1 MLRAVASVTL
11 KRGRVQPVW
20 AGHPWVFAQAIERV
34 DGAPAAGDAVEVI
47 DPEGRFLG
55 RGYWSPRSAIPVRI
69 ATRDPRDAL
78 DGASIGRA
86 LDRAAALR
94 ARFGL
99 PSEET
104 TGYRLVHAEGD
115 GLPGLIV
122 DVLGGVAVVQLVT
135 IGMKLREQD
144 VFAHVARVSKART
157 VIEVA
162 SEKAAERE
170 GFEATSGVVR
180 GPDPSTLS
188 FVERGMEFELEAA
201 ITQKT
206 GFYFDQRDDRALVER
221 ISHGAKVLD
230 LYSFVGAFAL
240 FAARGGASSVLA
252 VDSSPV
258 AITTASR
265 LAHRHGYADRIA
277 HERADAR
284 ERMAELGRKKERFDV
299 VILDPPKLAPSVK
312 HLERAR
318 SAYRKL
324 NADAARLVEPGGML
338 VSCSCSAAMTPDDF
352 VRAAAL
358 GARDA
363 GREPTLVHLGQQG
376 VDHPV
381 PAAFGEGRYLKCAFL
396 RIA

>member
-1 MLRAVASVTL
+1 VTTVRL

-20 AGHPWVFAQAIERV
+20 AGHPWVFAQAIDRV
-34 DGAPAAGDAVEVI
+34 DGAPAPGDAVDVV

-55 RGYWSPRSAIPVRI
+55 RGHWSPSSAIPVRI

-78 DGASIGRA
+78 DGASIGRS

-99 PSEET
+99 PSEDT
-104 TGYRLVHAEGD
+104 DGYRLAHSEGD
-115 GLPGLIV
+115 GVPGLIV
-122 DVLGGVAVVQLVT
+122 DVLGRVATVQLLT

-144 VFAHVARVSKART
+144 VFAHVARVSGATT

-162 SEKAAERE
+162 SEKAAQRE
-170 GFEATSGVVR
+170 GFESETRVVR
-180 GPDPSTLS
+180 GADPSAIT
-188 FVERGMEFELEAA
+188 FRERGMEFDLEPTV
-201 ITQKT
+201 TQKT
-206 GFYFDQRDDRALVER
+206 GFYFDQRDNRAMVER
-221 ISHGAKVLD
+221 IAHGAKVLD

-240 FAARGGASSVLA
+240 FAARGGARSVLA

-265 LAHRHGYADRIA
+265 LSHRHGLADRIA
-277 HERADAR
+277 FERADAR
-284 ERMAELGRKKERFDV
+284 ARMVELGRKKEHFDL
-299 VILDPPKLAPSVK
+299 VILDPPKLAPSVR

-338 VSCSCSAAMTPDDF
+338 LSCSCSAAMTPDDL
-352 VRAAAL
+352 VRAATL
-358 GARDA
+358 GVRDA
-363 GREPTLVHLGQQG
+363 GRDPTLVHLGQQG